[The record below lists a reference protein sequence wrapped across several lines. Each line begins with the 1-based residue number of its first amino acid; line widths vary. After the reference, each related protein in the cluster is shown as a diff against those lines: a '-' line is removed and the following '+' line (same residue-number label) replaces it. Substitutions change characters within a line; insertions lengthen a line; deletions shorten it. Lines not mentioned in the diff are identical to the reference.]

1 MNMAMVSEESGLV
14 FAGVDIGFGTGKTDM
29 WMGNDALKFFV
40 QSTIATGRDRRFAKL
55 NEKFNPNYTDLKNQ
69 LLCMDIEIL
78 DHQTDQ
84 TRHVFIGKVAIMDG
98 TDPRYCWD
106 ENKSSDEDSMALL
119 IAQLATGQTA
129 KAEGRDSKVT
139 FYVGTGLPIK
149 HYFQH
154 KQAYE
159 QNIKGDFTVIF
170 RSGPWAGVKC
180 ILKIIRCQVY
190 PQVWGIFWNE
200 THDQLGNLINE
211 QYRHGYT
218 LVVDPGFGT
227 TDYALF
233 IDGVMKDA
241 YCDSSELGIASAM
254 KQVSENLAEKG
265 VNLDEKELDHYF
277 MEQDGV
283 YIFNGEAIDLKTI
296 REAALK
302 NLGKKLYDDLKIKL
316 QPVWDKIQV
325 SLVGG
330 GGGKALF
337 NYLNLDNKQLVVDP
351 QFGNASGFRK
361 AAQGALLKSVHSHG

>member
-1 MNMAMVSEESGLV
+1 
-14 FAGVDIGFGTGKTDM
+14 
-29 WMGNDALKFFV
+29 
-40 QSTIATGRDRRFAKL
+40 
-55 NEKFNPNYTDLKNQ
+55 
-69 LLCMDIEIL
+69 
-78 DHQTDQ
+78 
-84 TRHVFIGKVAIMDG
+84 
-98 TDPRYCWD
+98 WD

-170 RSGPWAGVKC
+170 RSGPWEGVKC
-180 ILKIIRCQVY
+180 TLKIIRCQVY

-296 REAALK
+296 REVALK
-302 NLGKKLYDDLKIKL
+302 SLGKKLYDDLKIKL

-337 NYLNLDNKQLVVDP
+337 NYLNLDNKQLVADP